1 MNSKPTLR
9 TQRNDGPMNKFN
21 STSLYHNVSLII
33 TYRVVSSS
41 ISDKL

>member
-9 TQRNDGPMNKFN
+9 TQCNNGSINKFN

-33 TYRVVSSS
+33 TYTVVSSS
-41 ISDKL
+41 IADKL